1 MLHLDSTPLDVGS
14 ALAKRLDATSNLLKK
29 KRGIAF
35 AEL

>member
-29 KRGIAF
+29 K
-35 AEL
+35 EE